1 MILVMIMM
9 IFIVRMLSV
18 MMSVIDH
25 MMNWISDHH
34 DHDLDLDEVHIFIT
48 ENNMGYRKE
57 LFGMVT

>member
-1 MILVMIMM
+1 
-9 IFIVRMLSV
+9 

-48 ENNMGYRKE
+48 DNNMWYRKE